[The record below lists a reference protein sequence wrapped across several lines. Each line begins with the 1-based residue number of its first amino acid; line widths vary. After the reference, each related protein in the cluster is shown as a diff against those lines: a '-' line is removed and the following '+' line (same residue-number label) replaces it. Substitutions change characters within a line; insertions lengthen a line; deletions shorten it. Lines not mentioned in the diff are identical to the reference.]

1 MGILRP
7 RALLAAT
14 LLYILPG
21 SAGANESYRVKSG
34 DTLWELSEQTGCS
47 VDQLRK
53 LNAIDDD
60 LLVVGDTLRLPT
72 CVDGERT
79 SSHTSHTIRSGDSLW
94 GISRKYGTD
103 VATLRKLNGLDES
116 SVIVV
121 GRTLRLPGKARAS
134 VADAKPR
141 VKRGQSVGKP
151 WRGKLVGGSQL
162 EHDRAYYRR
171 RVSRAYG
178 ASHVVDATRNT
189 LRKVRRA
196 YPKVHRVA
204 VGDISA
210 KKGGP
215 LSGHRS
221 HQSGR
226 DVDIGLYFRRRPSG
240 YPNEFV
246 DVSAGRLHLSAMWKL
261 IDLLAEAADDAGG
274 PEYVFLDYRIQKQIY
289 EHARDQGV
297 SKKRLAGI
305 LQYPDGRGASGRL
318 VQHEPNHADHLH
330 VRYRCLP
337 RDQSCK

>member
-21 SAGANESYRVKSG
+21 AAGASESYRIKSG
-34 DTLWELSEQTGCS
+34 DTLWELSEESGCS

-60 LLVVGDTLRLPT
+60 LLVVGDTLTLPNCMEGKPT
-72 CVDGERT
+72 A
-79 SSHTSHTIRSGDSLW
+79 SHTIRVGDSLW

-121 GRTLRLPGKARAS
+121 GKTLRLPGRAS
-134 VADAKPR
+134 AAAPDKKPR
-141 VKRGQSVGKP
+141 AKRGQSVGKP
-151 WRGKLVGGSQL
+151 WRGKLVGGAQL

-204 VGDISA
+204 IGDISA
-210 KKGGP
+210 KAGGP

-240 YPNEFV
+240 YPDEFV
-246 DVSAGRLHLSAMWKL
+246 DASAGRLHLSAMWKL
-261 IDLLAEAADDAGG
+261 IELLDAASGDPGG
-274 PEYVFLDYRIQKQIY
+274 PEHVFLDYRIQGQIY

-297 SKKRLAGI
+297 SKKRLSSI

-337 RDQSCK
+337 RDQKCK